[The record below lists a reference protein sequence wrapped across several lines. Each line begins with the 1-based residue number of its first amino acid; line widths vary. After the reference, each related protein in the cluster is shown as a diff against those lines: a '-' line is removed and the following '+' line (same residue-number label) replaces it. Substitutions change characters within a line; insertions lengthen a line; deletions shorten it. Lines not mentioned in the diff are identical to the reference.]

1 MIIKEIKERNKD
13 FIERLINIWERSV
26 SVSHLFLSK
35 EEITNNIKS
44 VPIIIM
50 KRKLD

>member
-13 FIERLINIWERSV
+13 FIKGLINIWERSV

-35 EEITNNIKS
+35 EEITNIIKS
-44 VPIIIM
+44 IPISTM